1 MRRRGPGKPHVSQ
14 ERWLVSYADFIT
26 LLFAFFVVLYAFSKA
41 DQQRQTEVS
50 QAIDTA
56 FQSLGLF
63 GNASSN
69 SSKTRSSSA
78 NDKSVMAMNIVM
90 GEDVLAPAQ
99 VKSDLDRMKRDLE
112 QRLSNQVAQHTV
124 AIKMGKDGLVISLR
138 EAGFFDS
145 GSAMPRKESMDTMQ
159 QISAELAQT
168 PYDLRVE
175 GHTDN
180 VPIHTAEFASNWE
193 LSSARATSTARLLLT
208 LHAVTPDR
216 LSAAGYA
223 EFHPVDTND
232 TAEGRGRNRRVD
244 LVILPRT
251 KTNLAAAGPAA
262 PTGEW
267 RKITDDDTKS
277 TAN

>member
-1 MRRRGPGKPHVSQ
+1 
-14 ERWLVSYADFIT
+14 
-26 LLFAFFVVLYAFSKA
+26 
-41 DQQRQTEVS
+41 
-50 QAIDTA
+50 
-56 FQSLGLF
+56 
-63 GNASSN
+63 
-69 SSKTRSSSA
+69 
-78 NDKSVMAMNIVM
+78 
-90 GEDVLAPAQ
+90 
-99 VKSDLDRMKRDLE
+99 
-112 QRLSNQVAQHTV
+112 
-124 AIKMGKDGLVISLR
+124 
-138 EAGFFDS
+138 
-145 GSAMPRKESMDTMQ
+145 MPRKESMDTMQ

-251 KTNLAAAGPAA
+251 KTNLAAAGPRRAPPANGARSPTTIQNQLRTKLFDSQHLHNHALAPLAVELGIKKRAA
-262 PTGEW
+262 MCRDQACHW
-267 RKITDDDTKS
+267 
-277 TAN
+277 